1 MLKRKGQIV
10 PRYLI
15 PTQRRRHGHL
25 VTFGCDVEISE
36 GIVTALSKPEPA
48 VVKIGAYHWQKNRH
62 SRHARKECV
71 TATWPGTT
79 KIPVPQAQE
88 STDATMTPAERQRSS
103 NPAHATI
110 PR

>member
-10 PRYLI
+10 PHHLI

-36 GIVTALSKPEPA
+36 GVITPLSKLEPA
-48 VVKIGAYHWQKNRH
+48 VILVAGRFWNRRNRVK
-62 SRHARKECV
+62 EPV

-79 KIPVPQAQE
+79 TIRVP
-88 STDATMTPAERQRSS
+88 
-103 NPAHATI
+103 
-110 PR
+110 

>member
-1 MLKRKGQIV
+1 MIKRKGQIV

-48 VVKIGAYHWQKNRH
+48 VVKIGAYHWRKNRH
-62 SRHARKECV
+62 SRHTRKERV
-71 TATWPGTT
+71 TATWPLSTEIRIRPSSRRSEISAVIG
-79 KIPVPQAQE
+79 PVQ
-88 STDATMTPAERQRSS
+88 
-103 NPAHATI
+103 
-110 PR
+110 